1 MVKPFLRWLDDVGE
15 QCSEAEKQIY
25 NMVLAFRDARREVV
39 PPGWITVNRARRT
52 KLVYSNA
59 FGRYTAEIAAL
70 DQDYVRYWVEDGEAM
85 KRYRRRL
92 SDALSR
98 LTPWQQPPSIAN
110 NTGLIQPIP
119 LPTDRLGL

>member
-59 FGRYTAEIAAL
+59 FGR
-70 DQDYVRYWVEDGEAM
+70 
-85 KRYRRRL
+85 
-92 SDALSR
+92 
-98 LTPWQQPPSIAN
+98 
-110 NTGLIQPIP
+110 
-119 LPTDRLGL
+119 